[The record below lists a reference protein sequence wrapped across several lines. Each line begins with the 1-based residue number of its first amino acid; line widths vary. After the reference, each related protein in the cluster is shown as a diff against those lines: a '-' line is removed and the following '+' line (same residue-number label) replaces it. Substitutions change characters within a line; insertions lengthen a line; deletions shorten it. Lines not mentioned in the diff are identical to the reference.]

1 MTQLDNLLYT
11 TRMKTN
17 TSRWFD
23 WFSAILLV
31 LAFGAVAVRLQITN
45 WTANLEVVEVL
56 VFIACVLGLLLG
68 ASQFSRLA
76 SQLFAIN
83 FTLFFIPWQLG
94 LLVGSQITWD
104 DRLMSLFGRLSFSI
118 NEVVSNRP
126 IQDPLLFIATMSIFL
141 WILSLLAGYQLARN
155 GKPWVPL
162 FLMGLALAVID
173 FYTPYQAQRDRYSGF
188 FVFLVLLLV
197 ARIFL
202 LRSRREWNE
211 KGMAVDPE
219 IGYDLGRTVA
229 VSGLVLVMLAWNV
242 PTVIDAL
249 TPGTTIQ
256 KELAKQW
263 DSVRNRFQNAVAG
276 LQNPVSVTSDYYGS
290 ELALGTGGSQGD
302 EIVFTVQAP
311 GGRPSGARFYWRAR
325 SFDFYDGSQWTTTE
339 EIPKTIPA
347 NEWPFRYP
355 VFAAR
360 NEVTLNFTPNVTTM
374 RNIYTAGNPLQVSRQ
389 ADVLADTFA
398 DGTTDIVAL
407 IANPPLHGGEAFQ
420 VRSWIS
426 TPTILDLK
434 ESVRD
439 YPDEIKKLYLQVP
452 ENLPVRVSDLAK
464 QITAGL
470 SNPYDQTM
478 AITDWLRKNIEYQI
492 SIPPV
497 PGNSDILEWFLFDLK
512 QGYCNYYATAEVIML
527 RSLGIPARL
536 AVGYAQ
542 GESEQGSNVYTVR
555 RKDSHAWPEVYFDN
569 YGWIEFEP
577 TAAQPVRDLPSGETS
592 SSSASSGL
600 PLNPGLNL
608 DGIPTDEA
616 PPLSGPIGPLP
627 DQNAAE
633 AAAVTI
639 ITLSLG
645 LLIALFFW
653 LRRTNRLK
661 FLEIPLPV
669 LVTSNMENRGIS
681 PPKWLRDW
689 SNHVRLTPMEKLF
702 SRINWMLILLGRR
715 PQPSQ
720 TPSERIDTLISVAP
734 DAKANADTFLAEY
747 HKEEFSKLHG
757 NYPLARI
764 ANRRLWREVGI
775 SMLRRLFSGQPS

>member
-1 MTQLDNLLYT
+1 MDNLLYT

-17 TSRWFD
+17 TARWFD

-76 SQLFAIN
+76 SQLFAVN

-94 LLVGSQITWD
+94 LLVGNQITWD
-104 DRLMSLFGRLSFSI
+104 ERLMSLIGRLAFSI
-118 NEVVSNRP
+118 NEVVNNRP

-141 WILSLLAGYQLARN
+141 WILSILAGYQLARN

-197 ARIFL
+197 ARIYL

-263 DSVRNRFQNAVAG
+263 DTVRNRFQNAVAG

-339 EIPKTIPA
+339 ETPKTIPA

-374 RNIYTAGNPLQVSRQ
+374 RNIYTAGNPLQVNRQ

-434 ESVRD
+434 ELINE

-452 ENLPVRVSDLAK
+452 ENLPVRV
-464 QITAGL
+464 
-470 SNPYDQTM
+470 
-478 AITDWLRKNIEYQI
+478 
-492 SIPPV
+492 
-497 PGNSDILEWFLFDLK
+497 
-512 QGYCNYYATAEVIML
+512 L
-527 RSLGIPARL
+527 RSGKANNRR
-536 AVGYAQ
+536 AQ
-542 GESEQGSNVYTVR
+542 
-555 RKDSHAWPEVYFDN
+555 
-569 YGWIEFEP
+569 
-577 TAAQPVRDLPSGETS
+577 QPVRPDHGYHRLAAQEHRLSNFNSTS
-592 SSSASSGL
+592 
-600 PLNPGLNL
+600 PG
-608 DGIPTDEA
+608 
-616 PPLSGPIGPLP
+616 
-627 DQNAAE
+627 Q
-633 AAAVTI
+633 
-639 ITLSLG
+639 
-645 LLIALFFW
+645 
-653 LRRTNRLK
+653 
-661 FLEIPLPV
+661 
-669 LVTSNMENRGIS
+669 
-681 PPKWLRDW
+681 
-689 SNHVRLTPMEKLF
+689 
-702 SRINWMLILLGRR
+702 
-715 PQPSQ
+715 
-720 TPSERIDTLISVAP
+720 
-734 DAKANADTFLAEY
+734 
-747 HKEEFSKLHG
+747 
-757 NYPLARI
+757 
-764 ANRRLWREVGI
+764 
-775 SMLRRLFSGQPS
+775 

>member
-1 MTQLDNLLYT
+1 
-11 TRMKTN
+11 
-17 TSRWFD
+17 
-23 WFSAILLV
+23 
-31 LAFGAVAVRLQITN
+31 
-45 WTANLEVVEVL
+45 
-56 VFIACVLGLLLG
+56 
-68 ASQFSRLA
+68 
-76 SQLFAIN
+76 
-83 FTLFFIPWQLG
+83 
-94 LLVGSQITWD
+94 
-104 DRLMSLFGRLSFSI
+104 
-118 NEVVSNRP
+118 
-126 IQDPLLFIATMSIFL
+126 
-141 WILSLLAGYQLARN
+141 
-155 GKPWVPL
+155 
-162 FLMGLALAVID
+162 MGLALAVID

-188 FVFLVLLLV
+188 FVFLVLLMV
-197 ARIFL
+197 ARIYL

-276 LQNPVSVTSDYYGS
+276 LQNPVSVTSDYYGP

-302 EIVFTVQAP
+302 EIVFTVRVP
-311 GGRPSGARFYWRAR
+311 GGRPSGVRFYWRAR
-325 SFDFYDGSQWTTTE
+325 SFDTYDGSQWTTTE
-339 EIPKTIPA
+339 ETPKTIPA

-360 NEVTLNFTPNVTTM
+360 NEVILNFTPNVTTM
-374 RNIYTAGNPLQVSRQ
+374 RNIYTAGIPLQISRQ
-389 ADVLADTFA
+389 TDVLADTFK
-398 DGTTDIVAL
+398 DGTSDVVAL

-434 ESVRD
+434 ETTKD
-439 YPDEIKKLYLQVP
+439 YPDYIKQLYLQVP
-452 ENLPVRVSDLAK
+452 DNLPVRVSNLAK

-470 SNPYDQTM
+470 SNPYDQAM
-478 AITDWLRKNIEYQI
+478 AITDWLRKNIAYQI
-492 SIPPV
+492 VIPPV
-497 PGNSDILEWFLFDLK
+497 PGNRDILEWFLFDLK

-536 AVGYAQ
+536 AVGYAE
-542 GESEQGSNVYTVR
+542 GETEQGSNVYTVR
-555 RKDSHAWPEVYFDN
+555 RKDSHAWPEVYFEN
-569 YGWIEFEP
+569 FGWIEFEP
-577 TAAQPVRDLPSGETS
+577 TAAQPARDLPSGEVNNS
-592 SSSASSGL
+592 SSPSGL

-627 DQNAAE
+627 NQNSTE
-633 AAAVTI
+633 AAVATI

-653 LRRTNRLK
+653 LRRTHRLK
-661 FLEIPLPV
+661 FLVIPLPV
-669 LVTSNMENRGIS
+669 LVTSNLENRGIS
-681 PPKWLRDW
+681 PPKWLRNW
-689 SNHVRLTPMEKLF
+689 SNHIKLSPMEKLF

-720 TPSERIDTLISVAP
+720 TPAERVDTLVSVAP
-734 DAKANADTFLAEY
+734 ETKDNAYTFLAEY
-747 HKEEFSKLHG
+747 HKEEYSKQHG
-757 NYPLARI
+757 NYPLAKI
-764 ANRRLWREVGI
+764 ANRRLWREIAI
-775 SMLRRLFSGQPS
+775 SAFRRLFSGQPS